1 MTRARRD
8 IRMRVMIVVVCLFVA
23 WPLGSLL
30 HALVR
35 LVAAAPPPPSQSA
48 RENGAPLRAV
58 DLVSVACARRF
69 LTFLGARTA
78 TGTLRPLDIFVV
90 AVLVFFLTA

>member
-48 RENGAPLRAV
+48 RKDGAPLRAV
-58 DLVSVACARRF
+58 DLVCVACARRF
-69 LTFLGARTA
+69 LTFLGTRTA